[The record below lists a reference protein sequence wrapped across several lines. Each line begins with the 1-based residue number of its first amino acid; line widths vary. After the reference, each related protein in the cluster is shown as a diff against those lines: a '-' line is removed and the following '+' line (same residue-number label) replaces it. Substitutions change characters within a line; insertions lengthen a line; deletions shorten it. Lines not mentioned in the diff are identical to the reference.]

1 MQFWQQLS
9 CNLPQLTEKHPS
21 PMPTWQH
28 LANGM
33 IFVPALKTN
42 AVNQLLNKK
51 ILLRKTGSLNR
62 AHPIKKPY
70 FCILVLPNSA
80 KQHLKH

>member
-21 PMPTWQH
+21 PMPTCQH

-33 IFVPALKTN
+33 IFVQALQN
-42 AVNQLLNKK
+42 EC
-51 ILLRKTGSLNR
+51 S
-62 AHPIKKPY
+62 KPT
-70 FCILVLPNSA
+70 V
-80 KQHLKH
+80 KQEDFAA